1 MKLSFPYVS
10 YPSLIKPDICK
21 KIIDLGISK
30 IEKNKKEGV
39 DNTGTTLNQ
48 KEKSK
53 INLERASGLDNQS
66 ASDKTKEELKQ
77 TNLDIDK
84 YIMRDSE
91 ISWLGEKW
99 IYDIFLPIIS
109 DANKKAGW
117 NWIIDTAEYFQF
129 TVYHGDKNE
138 GGFYGWHT
146 DGFSDSANAYK
157 SAIKISNDPT
167 RFKTAKKNEKNL
179 FIVDANG
186 KPVPDM
192 DSEDLP
198 LRKDGKNLASIF
210 TQDEKKW
217 GKVRKISM
225 TVNLNKP
232 DEYEGGNLKFDLG
245 PHLKEERFKVFD
257 DMRTQGSVIIFPS
270 FMYHCVTPV
279 ISGTRFS
286 LVLWL
291 LGKPWQ

>member
-117 NWIIDTAEYFQF
+117 DWIIDTAEYFQF
-129 TVYHGDKNE
+129 TVYHGDKKE

-157 SAIKISNDPT
+157 SAIKISNDPP

-179 FIVDANG
+179 FIIDANG

-279 ISGTRFS
+279 KSGTRFS

>member
-53 INLERASGLDNQS
+53 INLERASVLDNQS

-117 NWIIDTAEYFQF
+117 DWIIDTAEYFQF

>member
-53 INLERASGLDNQS
+53 INLERASVLDNQS

-257 DMRTQGSVIIFPS
+257 DMRNQGSVIIFPS

-279 ISGTRFS
+279 TSGTRFS

>member
-1 MKLSFPYVS
+1 MKLSFPYAS

-53 INLERASGLDNQS
+53 INLERASVLDNQS

-117 NWIIDTAEYFQF
+117 DWIIDTAEYFQF

-279 ISGTRFS
+279 TSGTRFS